1 MSNPIKK
8 SSKIVDK
15 LNMIKLDFGKL
26 NGLIPAIVQDFKTN
40 EVLMCAFMNEK
51 AWENTLETGKAW
63 YYSRLRKKLWMKG
76 ETSGNIQIVKK
87 ILIDCDKDTIL
98 LKVEQKGGITCHT
111 GKKTCFF
118 QNINIKIQNN
128 EK

>member
-76 ETSGNIQIVKK
+76 ETSGNIQIVKNK
-87 ILIDCDKDTIL
+87 
-98 LKVEQKGGITCHT
+98 
-111 GKKTCFF
+111 
-118 QNINIKIQNN
+118 
-128 EK
+128 

>member
-1 MSNPIKK
+1 
-8 SSKIVDK
+8 
-15 LNMIKLDFGKL
+15 MIKLDFGKL